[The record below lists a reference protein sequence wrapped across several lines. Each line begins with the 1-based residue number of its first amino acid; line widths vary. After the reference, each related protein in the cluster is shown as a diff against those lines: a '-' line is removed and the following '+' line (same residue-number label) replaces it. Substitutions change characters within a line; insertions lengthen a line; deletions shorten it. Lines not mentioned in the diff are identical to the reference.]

1 MEVWL
6 SSFQYHWCT
15 FSVSWVNTSFM
26 NRVGGPFCKVPN
38 IHQCII
44 GQYYSVYSSIICAQF
59 TKIIITMIHVIVK
72 ERHETIMG
80 YKPRER
86 VALEWFIPII
96 VELLVL

>member
-1 MEVWL
+1 MAVTQPHGTVDVQGRIWSFSLRREQHTKSSVLLLLIQYSMCCFDVDCGL
-6 SSFQYHWCT
+6 S
-15 FSVSWVNTSFM
+15 N
-26 NRVGGPFCKVPN
+26 
-38 IHQCII
+38 
-44 GQYYSVYSSIICAQF
+44 GQVMYY
-59 TKIIITMIHVIVK
+59 VIVK

>member
-1 MEVWL
+1 MHDYICGKL
-6 SSFQYHWCT
+6 PNSFHGNYP
-15 FSVSWVNTSFM
+15 M
-26 NRVGGPFCKVPN
+26 NRD
-38 IHQCII
+38 IQQTHQTRQS
-44 GQYYSVYSSIICAQF
+44 GLLY
-59 TKIIITMIHVIVK
+59 VIVK

>member
-1 MEVWL
+1 MHM
-6 SSFQYHWCT
+6 QAHI
-15 FSVSWVNTSFM
+15 NTYTNFA
-26 NRVGGPFCKVPN
+26 
-38 IHQCII
+38 
-44 GQYYSVYSSIICAQF
+44 Y
-59 TKIIITMIHVIVK
+59 VIVK

>member
-1 MEVWL
+1 ML
-6 SSFQYHWCT
+6 RTALHTTQS
-15 FSVSWVNTSFM
+15 
-26 NRVGGPFCKVPN
+26 NR
-38 IHQCII
+38 
-44 GQYYSVYSSIICAQF
+44 Y
-59 TKIIITMIHVIVK
+59 VIVK

>member
-1 MEVWL
+1 MSRLAMVLLAHLCSINPLIEQPIDPVD
-6 SSFQYHWCT
+6 YK
-15 FSVSWVNTSFM
+15 VNTTNCQTQILAM
-26 NRVGGPFCKVPN
+26 KW
-38 IHQCII
+38 Q
-44 GQYYSVYSSIICAQF
+44 
-59 TKIIITMIHVIVK
+59 VIVK

>member
-1 MEVWL
+1 MSGLYFINVDMDEPANTGYVL
-6 SSFQYHWCT
+6 KPGETICGNVFTLTYT
-15 FSVSWVNTSFM
+15 SVNM
-26 NRVGGPFCKVPN
+26 CM
-38 IHQCII
+38 
-44 GQYYSVYSSIICAQF
+44 VY
-59 TKIIITMIHVIVK
+59 VIVK

>member
-1 MEVWL
+1 MTCHVC
-6 SSFQYHWCT
+6 Y
-15 FSVSWVNTSFM
+15 
-26 NRVGGPFCKVPN
+26 
-38 IHQCII
+38 
-44 GQYYSVYSSIICAQF
+44 
-59 TKIIITMIHVIVK
+59 VIVK

>member
-1 MEVWL
+1 MLQECGCL
-6 SSFQYHWCT
+6 ILHAHI
-15 FSVSWVNTSFM
+15 M
-26 NRVGGPFCKVPN
+26 NVLGL
-38 IHQCII
+38 
-44 GQYYSVYSSIICAQF
+44 
-59 TKIIITMIHVIVK
+59 HVIVK

>member
-1 MEVWL
+1 MWYIVRL
-6 SSFQYHWCT
+6 DSSRVAT
-15 FSVSWVNTSFM
+15 LVKVRSVTLVLIGDPTRVNQRS
-26 NRVGGPFCKVPN
+26 G
-38 IHQCII
+38 
-44 GQYYSVYSSIICAQF
+44 Y
-59 TKIIITMIHVIVK
+59 VIVK

>member
-1 MEVWL
+1 MTHVKALQAGQSSQPGDIWAHYAGVRPDLDEFGL
-6 SSFQYHWCT
+6 CGSFQQNLENRYNYHIDT
-15 FSVSWVNTSFM
+15 AT
-26 NRVGGPFCKVPN
+26 
-38 IHQCII
+38 
-44 GQYYSVYSSIICAQF
+44 GQTAY
-59 TKIIITMIHVIVK
+59 VIVK

>member
-1 MEVWL
+1 MYVHSINSEQNAL
-6 SSFQYHWCT
+6 A
-15 FSVSWVNTSFM
+15 FSAYRFGVDG
-26 NRVGGPFCKVPN
+26 RLIFC
-38 IHQCII
+38 
-44 GQYYSVYSSIICAQF
+44 F
-59 TKIIITMIHVIVK
+59 VIVK

>member
-1 MEVWL
+1 MCDVTGH
-6 SSFQYHWCT
+6 SHWIDN
-15 FSVSWVNTSFM
+15 V
-26 NRVGGPFCKVPN
+26 RCKM
-38 IHQCII
+38 HQTRL
-44 GQYYSVYSSIICAQF
+44 Q
-59 TKIIITMIHVIVK
+59 VIVK

>member
-1 MEVWL
+1 M
-6 SSFQYHWCT
+6 CT
-15 FSVSWVNTSFM
+15 LYYNAEYLADV
-26 NRVGGPFCKVPN
+26 
-38 IHQCII
+38 II
-44 GQYYSVYSSIICAQF
+44 GKSRYMPSHF
-59 TKIIITMIHVIVK
+59 TPNDYIWFIALVIVK

>member
-1 MEVWL
+1 MINYCVFEAGY
-6 SSFQYHWCT
+6 SCMSCT
-15 FSVSWVNTSFM
+15 W
-26 NRVGGPFCKVPN
+26 
-38 IHQCII
+38 IHT
-44 GQYYSVYSSIICAQF
+44 Y
-59 TKIIITMIHVIVK
+59 TKIYVIVK

>member
-1 MEVWL
+1 ML
-6 SSFQYHWCT
+6 SYTELSRKARIYWI
-15 FSVSWVNTSFM
+15 
-26 NRVGGPFCKVPN
+26 KVLVALN
-38 IHQCII
+38 
-44 GQYYSVYSSIICAQF
+44 
-59 TKIIITMIHVIVK
+59 IIIVYKLVPKSQLALSAHDYVIVK

>member
-1 MEVWL
+1 M
-6 SSFQYHWCT
+6 
-15 FSVSWVNTSFM
+15 TSEKPLHKKLWKLDDAR
-26 NRVGGPFCKVPN
+26 NDNNKQHVAV
-38 IHQCII
+38 Q
-44 GQYYSVYSSIICAQF
+44 
-59 TKIIITMIHVIVK
+59 VIVK

>member
-1 MEVWL
+1 MIL
-6 SSFQYHWCT
+6 SHDQTLSANHRSLNVRY
-15 FSVSWVNTSFM
+15 
-26 NRVGGPFCKVPN
+26 
-38 IHQCII
+38 
-44 GQYYSVYSSIICAQF
+44 
-59 TKIIITMIHVIVK
+59 VIVK

>member
-1 MEVWL
+1 M
-6 SSFQYHWCT
+6 
-15 FSVSWVNTSFM
+15 
-26 NRVGGPFCKVPN
+26 
-38 IHQCII
+38 
-44 GQYYSVYSSIICAQF
+44 
-59 TKIIITMIHVIVK
+59 IIIIYFSTGKAYKLKLLTYCMQLFPYKQRAIGIYVIVK